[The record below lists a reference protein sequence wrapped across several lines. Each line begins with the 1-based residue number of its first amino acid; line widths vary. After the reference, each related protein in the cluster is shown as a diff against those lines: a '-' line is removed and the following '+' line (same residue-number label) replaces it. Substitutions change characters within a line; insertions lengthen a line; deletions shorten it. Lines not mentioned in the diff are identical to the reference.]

1 MTIPLTLLGFAIT
14 IIFAI
19 GGAWAVM
26 QQMRRDLNA
35 MGAKFGKY
43 KDHDNRMVIT
53 LLVLTA
59 KREDRETI
67 ARNLMEW

>member
-1 MTIPLTLLGFAIT
+1 
-14 IIFAI
+14 
-19 GGAWAVM
+19 M

-59 KREDRETI
+59 KREDREQI

>member
-19 GGAWAVM
+19 GGAWAIL
-26 QQMRRDLNA
+26 QQVRRDLNA
-35 MGAKFGKY
+35 MGAKFGKF

-53 LLVLTA
+53 LLVLTDSR
-59 KREDRETI
+59 KDREEI
-67 ARNLMEW
+67 AKNLMEW